1 MSVVSILPI
10 RHHGP
15 GSARAVVTEL
25 DRLRPQIVLI
35 EGPPEADALV
45 ELAGDPDMVP
55 PVALL
60 AYLPDRP
67 RVASFWP
74 FSTFS
79 PEWQAIQW
87 ALRAGV
93 PVRFCDLPASA
104 NLAHKDDDQDGE
116 ATADPLGMLAAAA
129 GYDDPERWWD
139 AVIETRADSGVSPFP
154 AVIEAMTELRQA
166 APEVSAGEKAWEDKR
181 EAHMRTTIRKAV
193 KEGKDP
199 IAVVCGAWHSPALLP
214 PFPSATADRQLLTGL
229 AKKKAQ
235 LTWVPWTHTRI
246 AAASGYGAGIISPGW
261 YHHLFTSTDRPVVR
275 WLTAVAATLREQDL
289 PVSSAHV
296 IEAAR
301 LAETLAALRGRSLA
315 GLAELTEATRSVL
328 CEGDD
333 MLVDLVTRKL
343 VIGEQL
349 GRVPPAAPT
358 VPLEADLRAQARRLR
373 LQISANEKTITLDLR
388 KPNDRDKSR
397 LLHRLLAIGIDWAE
411 MADSQVRHTGT
422 FAESW
427 TLAWRPEL
435 SVAVIDAARWGTTVA
450 AAAANRLVEDAE
462 TADTLAGVTDT
473 VERTLLSDL
482 PEALAAVLAALD
494 AKAAVDLDIAHL
506 MAALPALARSLRYGD
521 VRGTDTGAL
530 GAVTDAILVRVCAGL
545 PAGIG
550 SLDDAGAAQM
560 SRSVEE
566 VHAAVALRDDE
577 SVRDRWL
584 DTLAGLID
592 RRDVHG
598 LLVGR
603 LVRLLLDSGRLEAE
617 EAAKRLS
624 AALSVGAGANA
635 KAAWIQGFL
644 AGGGLLLLNDPELLR
659 ILDDWVSTLD
669 SEDFVSVLPLLRRTF
684 GALPGGERR
693 NLADKLKQTA
703 TGVRIG
709 AADDIDADRAA
720 GAVATVALLIGV
732 PPDG

>member
-1 MSVVSILPI
+1 MTVEILAI

-15 GSARAVVTEL
+15 GSARAVVAEL
-25 DRLRPQIVLI
+25 DRLRPEVVLI

-45 ELAGDPDMVP
+45 HLAADPDMVP

-60 AYLPDRP
+60 AYLPDQP
-67 RVASFWP
+67 RTASFWP
-74 FSTFS
+74 FSAFS
-79 PEWQAIQW
+79 PEWQAMRW
-87 ALRAGV
+87 ALKANV

-104 NLAHKDDDQDGE
+104 NLAHKEDRE
-116 ATADPLGMLAAAA
+116 AEPTADPLGMLAAAA

-139 AVIETRADSGVSPFP
+139 AVIETRADSDESPFP
-154 AVIEAMTELRQA
+154 AVIEAMAELRDA
-166 APEVSAGEKAWEDKR
+166 APEMSAGEKSWEDKR
-181 EAHMRTTIRKAV
+181 EAHMRTVIRKAL
-193 KEGKDP
+193 KEGKNP

-229 AKKKAQ
+229 PKKKAQ

-261 YHHLFTSTDRPVVR
+261 YHHLFTSTDKPVVR

-296 IEAAR
+296 IEATR

-328 CEGDD
+328 CDGDD

-349 GRVPPAAPT
+349 GRVPAAAPT

-373 LQISANEKTITLDLR
+373 LQLSAVEKTITLDLR

-411 MADSQVRHTGT
+411 LADSAVRHTGT

-450 AAAANRLVEDAE
+450 AAAANRLVEDAQ
-462 TADTLAGVTDT
+462 TAETLAVVTDT

-506 MAALPALARSLRYGD
+506 MAALPSLARALRYGD

-550 SLDDAGAAQM
+550 SLDDAGAAQL
-560 SRSVEE
+560 SRSIEE

-577 SVRDRWL
+577 AGRDRWL
-584 DTLAGLID
+584 DALTALID

-603 LVRLLLDSGRLEAE
+603 IVRLLLDSGRLETAD
-617 EAAKRLS
+617 AANRLS
-624 AALSVGAGANA
+624 AALSVGTTANA

-669 SEDFVSVLPLLRRTF
+669 DDDFVSVLPLLRRTF
-684 GALPGGERR
+684 GTLPGGERR

-703 TGVRIG
+703 AGVTIG
-709 AADDIDADRAA
+709 AADEIDADRAA
-720 GAVATVALLIGV
+720 GVIATVSLLMGV
-732 PPDG
+732 TPRG